1 LLDCL
6 ASSTSSSSPRTPAS
20 NETMALLLSYA
31 SFFYTFYYVV
41 IDLPT
46 TLPAAHGGHKIRRT
60 YSGYNYHWPTILNL
74 NIWLHCQIHASSNTC
89 FAISDVF
96 FVLFH
101 LSAFGSEYSVL
112 ESMIPI

>member
-31 SFFYTFYYVV
+31 SFLYTFYYVV

-74 NIWLHCQIHASSNTC
+74 NIWLSMPPQTLASPYLMS
-89 FAISDVF
+89 SMF
-96 FVLFH
+96 F
-101 LSAFGSEYSVL
+101 S
-112 ESMIPI
+112 I